1 MAAFS
6 ASAKITMTDDPNSVD
21 VFGNPTNLKPATWR
35 VSDMRLAHDMLGS
48 CHFQL
53 QFVRADGKTAGYGWP
68 LLSGE
73 TPEQVANRLYQMA
86 DGIRKTF
93 KEK

>member
-1 MAAFS
+1 MS
-6 ASAKITMTDDPNSVD
+6 ELPPIEDCHGVD

-35 VSDMRLAHDMLGS
+35 ISDMRLAHDMLGAVS
-48 CHFQL
+48 LQV
-53 QFVRADGKTAGYGWP
+53 QFVQPDGKTAGYAWS

-73 TPEQVANRLYQMA
+73 TPEQFAARLHQMA

-93 KEK
+93 KEKK